1 MKYLGFF
8 AFFVV
13 GLFPGR
19 GVLPGVAIGSGLGTQ
34 NGELMSLRKQQ
45 HGLAKLPQ
53 IKLYSLSFTGA
64 GVLGQ
69 GGIGPGT
76 TTSEH
81 QETHSFLR
89 FMAKIQ

>member
-8 AFFVV
+8 VFFIV

-34 NGELMSLRKQQ
+34 NGELMNLRKQQ

-53 IKLYSLSFTGA
+53 IKLYSLFVTGA

-69 GGIGPGT
+69 GGVGPG

-89 FMAKIQ
+89 FIAKIQ